1 MTGNKTLM
9 VMAGGTGGHIFP
21 ALAVAQQLQSQGWTI
36 HWLGTPSRMEAELVP
51 RYGLPL
57 HFIDIQGVR
66 GNGLKRLLVTPFKLL
81 KAIWQAR
88 KVFKETQPDVVL
100 GMGGFAAGPG
110 GVAARLLGLPL
121 VIHEQNASAGMTNR
135 LLARLASR
143 VLQAF
148 PGAFAEAQVVG
159 NPIRQ
164 SLAQIQRESHQGP
177 LRVLVT
183 GGSLGAQVFNQV
195 LPDAFARVE
204 GELAIWHQ
212 TGKGRKTEV
221 ESRYRE
227 LAVDARVSEFIH
239 DMDQALAWA
248 DLVVC
253 RAGALTV
260 SELAAVGLPAIL
272 VPLPH
277 AVDDHQ
283 TKNANYLSDNG
294 AAVLLAQDR
303 FTADAVASQIGQLN
317 NDRERLKA
325 MAQAARKQARL
336 DATDQVAQV
345 IQTLAGSS
353 EERTAV

>member
-1 MTGNKTLM
+1 MSKNKTLM

-21 ALAVAQQLQSQGWTI
+21 ALAVAQLLQAEGWTI

-51 RYGLPL
+51 RYEIPL

-66 GNGLKRLLVTPFKLL
+66 GNGLKRLLVTPFKLA

-88 KVFKETQPDVVL
+88 RVFKETRPDVVL

-110 GVAARLLGLPL
+110 GVAARLMGLPL

-148 PGAFAEAQVVG
+148 PGAFAGAQVVG
-159 NPIRQ
+159 NPIRR
-164 SLAQIQRESHQGP
+164 SLAEVEKAAHQGP
-177 LRVLVT
+177 CRVLIT

-195 LPDAFARVE
+195 LPQAFAQA
-204 GELAIWHQ
+204 GAELEIWHQ
-212 TGKGRKTEV
+212 TGKGREAEV
-221 ESRYRE
+221 EAAYHRLG
-227 LAVDARVSEFIH
+227 LAPRVSEFIH

-248 DLVVC
+248 DLVIC

-283 TKNANYLSDNG
+283 TRNARYLSDKG
-294 AAVLLAQDR
+294 AALLLPQDG
-303 FTADAVASQIGQLN
+303 FTADRVASLLDELNEDPDRLVEMARAARQQARPDATEAVAQILR
-317 NDRERLKA
+317 D
-325 MAQAARKQARL
+325 
-336 DATDQVAQV
+336 
-345 IQTLAGSS
+345 LAGHKRK
-353 EERTAV
+353 RTAV